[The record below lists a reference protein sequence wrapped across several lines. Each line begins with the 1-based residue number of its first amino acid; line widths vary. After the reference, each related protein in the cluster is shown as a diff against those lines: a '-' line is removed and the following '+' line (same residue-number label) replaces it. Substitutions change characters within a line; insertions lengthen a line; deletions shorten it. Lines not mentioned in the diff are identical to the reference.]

1 MLKQALFS
9 TLIALAVVIFA
20 TQAVASTTYQ
30 GTDPWGGT
38 WEVEDQFV
46 GAVDNEAF
54 TNSSGVNSATYNT
67 DDIFTNGAQYPGY
80 VTVNGNAGGLLQR
93 QFTYASTNA
102 ADYHAHGATIPDVS
116 GNGGETIKQSEG
128 WTIEMRINMM
138 TSNYPLGSG
147 SHVGMDEYF
156 QFADDKTLGGLRIRR
171 PAEAG
176 DPNGP
181 WHVGITPQGG
191 ADFNIQNN
199 TIGPYAEVDW
209 RVGDMVNG
217 KVFHTLRLVRQPG
230 TDVVDLYINDEV
242 KEDGTGAVSANVID
256 CLWAH
261 CDDSNLRHFYFAP
274 SSVESSIDYFRYH
287 RGASAPQHIPEP
299 ATLGLLGLGGVAL
312 LRRRR

>member
-67 DDIFTNGAQYPGY
+67 DDIYSNVSLFPGY
-80 VTVNGNAGGLLQR
+80 VTMNGNPGGLLQR
-93 QFTYASTNA
+93 QFTYASTDS
-102 ADYHAHGATIPDVS
+102 ADYLQNPPAIPDVS
-116 GNGGETIKQSEG
+116 GNGGETLKKSEG
-128 WTIEMRINMM
+128 WTIETRINMM
-138 TSNYPLGSG
+138 APSQPAGTGN
-147 SHVGMDEYF
+147 HIGMEEYI
-156 QFADDKTLGGLRIRR
+156 QIGDDRNLIGIRIQR
-171 PAEAG
+171 PEEAG
-176 DPNGP
+176 DVDGP
-181 WHVGITPQGG
+181 WRVGITPVAGG
-191 ADFNIQNN
+191 DFDIQNN

-217 KVFHTLRLVRQPG
+217 KGFHTLRIVRQPNA
-230 TDVVDLYINDEV
+230 DVIKMYINDEV
-242 KEDGTGAVSANVID
+242 APAASANVIG
-256 CLWAH
+256 CTLPW
-261 CDDSNLRHFYFAP
+261 CDDGNARHIYFAP
-274 SSVESSIDYFRYH
+274 SRVESAVDYFRYH
-287 RGASAPQHIPEP
+287 RGASAPYLIPEP
-299 ATLGLLGLGGVAL
+299 ATLSLLGLGGVAL